1 VRLLD
6 RLRRWW
12 KPAQWQD
19 DHPLGADERLA
30 ERLHDAHWWEEAQD
44 VGLSRGRVDGTRD
57 LRKPKP

>member
-1 VRLLD
+1 MRLLD

-19 DHPLGADERLA
+19 DHPLSAEERL
-30 ERLHDAHWWEEAQD
+30 EGELHESHWWDEAQD
-44 VGLSRGRVDGTRD
+44 AGLSRGRIDPTRD